1 MLFNSEVLPEIDQYG
16 FLKSLPTESQA
27 GEPEDMI
34 YSSGLCDL
42 QVNGYAGVDYNNP
55 NTSSEEIE
63 NSLQQMLETGITAC
77 LPTVITGSCLLY
89 TSPSPRDR
97 G

>member
-27 GEPEDMI
+27 GEPDDMI

-63 NSLQQMLETGITAC
+63 KSLQQMLETGVTAC
-77 LPTVITGSCLLY
+77 LPTVITGS
-89 TSPSPRDR
+89 
-97 G
+97 

>member
-27 GEPEDMI
+27 GEPDDMI

-42 QVNGYAGVDYNNP
+42 QVNGYAGVDYNL
-55 NTSSEEIE
+55 SLIHISE
-63 NSLQQMLETGITAC
+63 
-77 LPTVITGSCLLY
+77 PTRPY
-89 TSPSPRDR
+89 
-97 G
+97 

>member
-16 FLKSLPTESQA
+16 FLKSLPTESQV

-42 QVNGYAGVDYNNP
+42 QVNG
-55 NTSSEEIE
+55 
-63 NSLQQMLETGITAC
+63 
-77 LPTVITGSCLLY
+77 CLLY
-89 TSPSPRDR
+89 TSDAADD
-97 G
+97 

>member
-27 GEPEDMI
+27 GEPDDMI

-55 NTSSEEIE
+55 IP
-63 NSLQQMLETGITAC
+63 LQKRLRNLYNKC
-77 LPTVITGSCLLY
+77 LK
-89 TSPSPRDR
+89 RE
-97 G
+97 